1 MTRRYYYLILI
12 GALFALLLTK
22 GAEWVLAVVR

>member
-12 GALFALLLTK
+12 GALFALLLAK